1 MTDKEIIKRLAR
13 LQARGELGAA
23 QARVFVTG
31 GWLPFPEWDLIY
43 VALLKLAQG
52 RFHRAVVRHPRE
64 QDCQLLLEALRAG
77 EGEAEEE

>member
-1 MTDKEIIKRLAR
+1 MSDEEIIKRLAR

-43 VALLKLAQG
+43 AARLQANVFNPPQRG
-52 RFHRAVVRHPRE
+52 AVTF
-64 QDCQLLLEALRAG
+64 D
-77 EGEAEEE
+77 